1 MREVS
6 LLSLVLTV
14 CAAAG
19 PTASA
24 DHDRVKAAGCYI
36 ATEQGVVMTI
46 GRFNGELQLPAG
58 TREAGESPACTAR
71 RETLEETGLLVQVA
85 ERVGTRK
92 GGRFVLFRCIPEKR
106 VDAAG
111 DFKPLDFFEIRSVV
125 VVNPSTLR
133 AADGVRIER
142 PWRFPQDRRL
152 LATLFSA
159 GEPTVPE
166 IRAGLDC
173 AGEERD

>member
-1 MREVS
+1 MREVC
-6 LLSLVLTV
+6 LLSLALIVCTV
-14 CAAAG
+14 VG
-19 PTASA
+19 PSARA

-58 TREAGESPACTAR
+58 TREAGEPPACTAR
-71 RETLEETGLLVQVA
+71 RETLEETGLIVQVA
-85 ERVGTRK
+85 ERVGSRK

-106 VDAAG
+106 LDAAS
-111 DFKPLDFFEIRSVV
+111 DFKPLDFFEIRSVL

-133 AADGVRIER
+133 DADGVRIER
-142 PWRFPQDRRL
+142 PWRFPQDRHL
-152 LATLFSA
+152 LATLFNA
-159 GEPTVPE
+159 GKPVVPE

-173 AGEERD
+173 SGEQG